1 MVGDGRTALSTD
13 SSHDRIEDN
22 QIKTSDGAEF
32 ARTVVWL
39 LRLQAVLAVFVAVAL
54 ALIAGRDSALA
65 GMAGG
70 GIGLV
75 LTALAALRA
84 GTAAASGEP
93 ARMVAA
99 FYRAMAMKLVVAVVL
114 FTIVARWFAPW
125 FGPVLIGYGAT
136 LVAYWV
142 ALLRMGRKASP
153 ARK

>member
-13 SSHDRIEDN
+13 TSNDN
-22 QIKTSDGAEF
+22 QTDNRIATPDGAGF

-39 LRLQAVLAVFVAVAL
+39 LRLQAILTVVVAVAL
-54 ALIAGRDSALA
+54 AVFYGRDSALA

-114 FTIVARWFAPW
+114 FTVVARWFAPW
-125 FGPVLIGYGAT
+125 FGPVLIGYVAT

-142 ALLRMGRKASP
+142 ALLRMGRKAPP
-153 ARK
+153 ARN